1 MTVKRFALAT
11 IIKFT
16 SLNSAK
22 QKLSMDSFSFID

>member
-1 MTVKRFALAT
+1 LAT

-22 QKLSMDSFSFID
+22 QKLSMDSFSFIDWMSV